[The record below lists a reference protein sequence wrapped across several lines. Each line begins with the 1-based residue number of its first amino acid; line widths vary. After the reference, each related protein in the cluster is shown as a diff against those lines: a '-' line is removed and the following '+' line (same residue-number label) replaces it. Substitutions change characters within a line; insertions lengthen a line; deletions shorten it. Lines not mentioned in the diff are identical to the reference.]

1 MYHSFGIRFGSLHM
15 YLKKVVWVLT
25 GACILSIASGLML
38 AKCRHFNRV
47 TENYRGT
54 GLSNREMTEMNR
66 EIAITNREYYTDF
79 LPRQSSNRC
88 RCDINRAPTALDE
101 TSIEI
106 LQLQSD
112 DALIRRQ
119 LPSCPAVKCVFE
131 HYTTCMSDLVSK
143 LLGTYMIVSHV

>member
-1 MYHSFGIRFGSLHM
+1 
-15 YLKKVVWVLT
+15 
-25 GACILSIASGLML
+25 ML
-38 AKCRHFNRV
+38 AKCRHFNKYRDH
-47 TENYRGT
+47 RGT

-106 LQLQSD
+106 LQLR
-112 DALIRRQ
+112 AMTHKMTRMT
-119 LPSCPAVKCVFE
+119 PE
-131 HYTTCMSDLVSK
+131 
-143 LLGTYMIVSHV
+143 